1 MQWPRR
7 FIPLLALISP
17 CTCFA
22 QTNRPARDPVQ
33 IAVTQAMRDG
43 RLVDAEKLL
52 TDAIREL
59 EHTDPKNPR
68 LANYLKS
75 LSQFA
80 DGRGSPAEAIAL
92 ITRAYEIER
101 NVYDLRICE

>member
-1 MQWPRR
+1 MKWPRR
-7 FIPLLALISP
+7 FIPLLAIISP
-17 CTCFA
+17 CACFA

-43 RLVDAEKLL
+43 RQADAEKLL

-59 EHTDPKNPR
+59 EQSDPKNPR
-68 LANYLKS
+68 LASYLKS

-80 DGRGSPAEAIAL
+80 DRRGSPSDAVAL

-101 NVYDLRICE
+101 NA